1 MAIARQH
8 REREGER
15 DRQGGERREEEGEE
29 EGEAEDG
36 KWTSFTFRLATLHD
50 PLTESITAR

>member
-15 DRQGGERREEEGEE
+15 DRQGGERREE